1 MSSSQNQAWFI
12 SGANRGIGFELVKQL
27 ASRTDTIV
35 FAAVRTPSKAKDL
48 NDFAHSH
55 SNVHVLQ
62 LESVSEADAAN
73 AAKSVEKIAGGLDGV
88 IANAGIAQNWQ
99 YAVDADIEA
108 LKEHFVVNVGGPLI
122 LFKAL
127 YPLLLK
133 RQTRKFITVSSLAG
147 AIGDILGPPMTIYGS
162 SKAALNY
169 VTKSIHKEQS
179 PNGFVVFPIH
189 PGMVDSDMGKSASK
203 DIFGMDRFPVS
214 PEESAHSILEVVG
227 HAGPAESGR
236 FWSYTGQ
243 ELTW

>member
-1 MSSSQNQAWFI
+1 MSASHNQAWFI

-27 ASRTDTIV
+27 ANNTDTTV

-48 NDFAHSH
+48 NDFAQTHT
-55 SNVHVLQ
+55 NVHILK
-62 LESVSEADAAN
+62 LESISETDAA
-73 AAKSVEKIAGGLDGV
+73 AVAKSVEEISGGLDGV

-99 YAVDADIEA
+99 KAEEADIES
-108 LKEHFVVNVGGPLI
+108 LKEHFLVNVGGPLI

-147 AIGDILGPPMTIYGS
+147 NIGDILPFPMTIYGS

-169 VTKSIHKEQS
+169 ITKSIHKEQS

-189 PGMVDSDMGKSASK
+189 PGMVDTDMGRSASK
-203 DIFGMDRFPVS
+203 DVFGMDRFPVS
-214 PEESAHSILEVVG
+214 PEDSARSMLEVVEK
-227 HAGPAESGR
+227 AGPEQSGR
-236 FWSYTGQ
+236 FWSYTGD
-243 ELTW
+243 ELSW

>member
-1 MSSSQNQAWFI
+1 MSSPNNQAWFI

-35 FAAVRTPSKAKDL
+35 FAAARTPSKAKDL

-55 SNVHVLQ
+55 TNVHIVK
-62 LESVSEADAAN
+62 LESVSEADATA

-99 YAVDADIEA
+99 HAVDADIEA
-108 LKEHFVVNVGGPLI
+108 MKEHYLVNVGGPLI

-147 AIGDILGPPMTIYGS
+147 VIGDILAPPMTIYGS

-189 PGMVDSDMGKSASK
+189 PGMVDTDMAKPVSK
-203 DIFGMDRFPVS
+203 EIFGLEKFPVS
-214 PEESAHSILEVVG
+214 PEDSARSILEVVDR
-227 HAGPAESGR
+227 AGAAESGR
-236 FWSYTGQ
+236 FWSYTGE